1 MVMHEMAL
9 AESVIQIVEETAGR
23 NSAACV
29 RAVWLEVGRLSHV
42 EPEALRFAFDVVK
55 RNGLAHGARLEIVA
69 TEGTAWCMKCS
80 QTVALARFGDA
91 CPRCGSYQLQ
101 VTAGDEMRVKEIEI
115 E

>member
-1 MVMHEMAL
+1 MHEMAL

-29 RAVWLEVGRLSHV
+29 RAVWLEIGRLSHV

-91 CPRCGSYQLQ
+91 CPRCGSYQHQ